1 MSSQGTVSAS
11 FGGSVDPVK
20 ILNNVNL
27 VVSVGLL
34 ALGIVLIIYGFEIP
48 DKKCDSKTQ
57 KNCIVATKKNDKGV
71 TKTISETVVLLRL
84 VALITGFLLIIP
96 FALNIAEMALSFAP
110 GTGGLTNFLGKI
122 GSVADQRAYSM
133 KSRHHGG
140 MHNMHHGGHMYNM
153 EGY

>member
-1 MSSQGTVSAS
+1 MSSKGAVTAS
-11 FGGSVDPVK
+11 VGGSLDPIK

-34 ALGIVLIIYGFEIP
+34 ALGIILIVYGFEIP
-48 DKKCDSKTQ
+48 DKQCDSKTQ
-57 KNCIVATKKNDKGV
+57 KNCVIATKKNDKGV
-71 TKTISETVVLLRL
+71 TKNISETVVLLRL

-96 FALNIAEMALSFAP
+96 LGLNIAEMALSLAP
-110 GTGGLTNFLGKI
+110 GTGGLTNFLGRI

-140 MHNMHHGGHMYNM
+140 YGMHHY
-153 EGY
+153 